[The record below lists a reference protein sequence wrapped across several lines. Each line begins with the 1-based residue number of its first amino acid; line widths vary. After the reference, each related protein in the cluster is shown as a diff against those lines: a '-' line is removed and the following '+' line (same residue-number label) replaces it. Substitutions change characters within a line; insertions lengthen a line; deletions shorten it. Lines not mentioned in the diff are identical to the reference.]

1 MKMTLVPF
9 AFVCALLISSSGA
22 AVTELDRSADV
33 KPAKPVVAVAD
44 RTQRVVDVDYQLSD
58 QERFL
63 IAYSRLKAN
72 TEQGAR

>member
-9 AFVCALLISSSGA
+9 AFVCALLTSSSGA
-22 AVTELDRSADV
+22 AVTELNQPADA
-33 KPAKPVVAVAD
+33 KLAKPVATVAVE
-44 RTQRVVDVDYQLSD
+44 TQRVVDVDYQLSD

-72 TEQGAR
+72 TEQDGR